1 MYSKEELLKINDD
14 YERALSLIKILFKDI
29 TDKEGKP
36 YINHLIRVSNN
47 LENKN
52 TKTAG
57 LLHDV
62 LEDIEYMDEEKLN
75 ELNFNNE
82 IISLIKIV
90 TNTKKDK
97 SYSEYI
103 TSVLNTN
110 NIEAIK
116 IKYADMSDNFNKER
130 LNKLS
135 ENDKERLTKK
145 YEKEIIRIKDYLIKV
160 GELNE

>member
-103 TSVLNTN
+103 TSVLKTN

>member
-1 MYSKEELLKINDD
+1 MYNKDELLQIKDD
-14 YERALSLIKILFKDI
+14 YERALSLVEILFKDI

-36 YINHLIRVSNN
+36 YINHLLRVSEK

-52 TKTAG
+52 TKIAG

-62 LEDIEYMDEEKLN
+62 LEDIDGMTEEKLK
-75 ELNFNNE
+75 ELNFNEE

-90 TNTKKDK
+90 TKDEK
-97 SYSEYI
+97 IEYSAYI
-103 TSVLNTN
+103 TNVLATK

-116 IKYADMSDNFNKER
+116 IKYADMSDNFNMDR

-135 ENDKERLTKK
+135 AQSKERLTKK
-145 YEKEIIRIKDYLIKV
+145 YEKEIIRIKDYLIKG